1 MFVMTPHP
9 RSDQNARSVRGA
21 SMIEVLIAILVI
33 SIGLLGIAALQTTAL
48 KTASDSYNLTQATIQ
63 AVDLGERFWAAAC
76 ILYRAPPED
85 AVKAVEGIVAQWKQP
100 QEPPG
105 LEPLREVDF
114 EPPINEAF
122 FDPSTRSLEFRYIII
137 WNKHEL
143 GAGQSAF
150 EGFTFSV
157 QLPPRA
163 YWDNQST
170 SNPRNPFCPSPL

>member
-1 MFVMTPHP
+1 MFVIPHT

-48 KTASDSYNLTQATIQ
+48 KSASDSYNLTQATIQ

-76 ILYRAPPED
+76 IFYRAPPED

-100 QEPPG
+100 QESPG
-105 LEPLREVDF
+105 LEPVREVEFITPINKDFF
-114 EPPINEAF
+114 EP
-122 FDPSTRSLEFRYIII
+122 SVRSLEFRYRII
-137 WNKHEL
+137 WNKHET
-143 GAGQSAF
+143 GAGQPAF
-150 EGFTFSV
+150 QGFTFSV

-170 SNPRNPFCPSPL
+170 SEPRNPFCPSPS